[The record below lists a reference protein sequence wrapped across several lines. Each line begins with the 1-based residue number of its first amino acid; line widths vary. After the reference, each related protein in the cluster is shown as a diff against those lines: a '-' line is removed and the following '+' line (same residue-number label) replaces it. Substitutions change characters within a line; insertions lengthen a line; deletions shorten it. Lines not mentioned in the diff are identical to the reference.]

1 MINRGS
7 EWHKW
12 DLHIHTPKSIVNNYG
27 GDTDEIW
34 EKFISA
40 LENLPNDV
48 KVIGITDYYFIDGYE
63 KVMEYRAKGRLKN
76 IEKIFPI
83 LEFRIDTFGCGS
95 QNNLQKINLH
105 VLFNID
111 ESNLSSDIQ
120 KVKTEFISQIP
131 ISSLDKHKTK
141 TLSRDNLIAEGQ
153 SLKDGFSNL
162 VPPTKVVFDTIFS
175 ETWKDKTFL
184 FLGYVEWSN
193 LEKNQQLRPL
203 KEDLYSKV
211 GAFFT
216 SNIDNLPKSQS
227 WLDEFGRK
235 KLLHSLDI
243 HDLKKLDSSSNGEY
257 LCNTWIKADT
267 TFEGLKQ
274 IIYEP
279 ERVRIQEENP
289 YYDREKSP
297 FTEICINE
305 DTSIFPDG
313 DITFVKQTIPLN
325 SDLISIIGGRGTG
338 KSRLIDYIAQ
348 GLGKTTPSTYTFNDQ
363 VIVKRKT
370 ALHEEETPFN
380 LAEGKHVDFMYIRQS
395 EVKEVV
401 EDKEIL
407 SKKIRETIGVQE
419 AYTITQDLRENITN
433 ALTEYT
439 SLYNTLNANDTT
451 STQKIAS
458 LDEEIKR
465 YADYIENITSSENK
479 AKLEQYKSLVTKEQE
494 LKKLIEQI
502 ATTIGNITKTQEE
515 LNESIEEIET
525 SIKNKIGEITIPR
538 LNSTETTNMLQYV
551 VDESIKAK
559 LTDVT
564 QNINRTK
571 EEFKDYKGDLTSLLD
586 NVKVYQENVA
596 TKLKEKETIEK
607 NNARLLAIRTEI
619 LKNIGEQIKNSI
631 VAYKEKIEETWKR
644 FKAGKEGYSDELSQ
658 LLNDILSEDE
668 LDVHVEIKL
677 DTDKMYRL
685 LQAPLDKRSW
695 KLDYLKEFIG
705 IRNIVDYFNYIT
717 QIKDDNGHAK
727 IEELVNEQL
736 DCLLLPVFLKDYTQY
751 ITHNII
757 VSSHNRPITKLSH
770 GQQGTIYLRIQLAAN
785 LAYNTIIY
793 DQPEDD
799 LDNDFITNSLVE
811 LFRKIKKY
819 RQVIIVSHNAN
830 LVVNADSEQVIVA
843 HNEEGR
849 LTYECGSLENP
860 IINKAVCKILEGG
873 KAAFEKREQR
883 YGLR

>member
-7 EWHKW
+7 EWRKW

-40 LENLPNDV
+40 LENLPKDV
-48 KVIGITDYYFIDGYE
+48 KVLGITDYYFIDGYE
-63 KVMEYRAKGRLKN
+63 KVMEYRTKGRLKN

-105 VLFNID
+105 ILFNID
-111 ESNLSSDIQ
+111 ESNLSRDIQ
-120 KVKTEFISQIP
+120 KIKTEFISQIP
-131 ISSLDKHKTK
+131 ISSLDRHKTK

-216 SNIDNLPKSQS
+216 SNIVNLPKSQS
-227 WLDEFGRK
+227 WLNEFGGK

-243 HDLKKLDSSSNGEY
+243 HDLKKLDSRPDGEY
-257 LCNTWIKADT
+257 LCNTWIKADP

-289 YYDREKSP
+289 YYEREKSP

-313 DITFVKQTIPLN
+313 DIILAKQTIPLN
-325 SDLISIIGGRGTG
+325 SGLISIIGGRGTG
-338 KSRLIDYIAQ
+338 KSRLIDYIAK
-348 GLGKTTPSTYTFNDQ
+348 GLGKPTPSTYTYNNQ
-363 VIVKRKT
+363 VVVKRKT

-380 LAEGKHVDFMYIRQS
+380 LSDGKHVDFMYIRQS

-401 EDKEIL
+401 EKKEDL

-419 AYTITQDLRENITN
+419 AYNITPDLYENITN
-433 ALTEYT
+433 ALAEYA
-439 SLYNTLNANDTT
+439 SIYNTLNDNDTT
-451 STQKIAS
+451 STQKIAL

-465 YADYIENITSSENK
+465 YTDYIENVTSSENK
-479 AKLEQYKSLVTKEQE
+479 AKLEQYKSLVAKEQE
-494 LKKLIEQI
+494 FNKLIEQI
-502 ATTIGNITKTQEE
+502 TTTIGNITKTQEE

-525 SIKNKIGEITIPR
+525 SIKSKIGEITIPR
-538 LNSTETTNMLQYV
+538 LNYTETTNALQHIV
-551 VDESIKAK
+551 EESIKAK
-559 LTDVT
+559 LTEIT
-564 QNINRTK
+564 KNINKIK
-571 EEFKDYKGDLTSLLD
+571 EDFKDYKGDLTSLLD
-586 NVKVYQENVA
+586 NVKVYQENAA

-607 NNARLLAIRTEI
+607 NNARLLTIRTEV
-619 LKNIGEQIKNSI
+619 LKGIGEQIKSSI
-631 VAYKEKIEETWKR
+631 VAYKERIEKTWKQ
-644 FKAGKEGYSDELSQ
+644 FKTGKEGYSDELSQ
-658 LLNDILSEDE
+658 LLSDILLEDE

-685 LQAPLDKRSW
+685 LHAPLDKRSW

-705 IRNIVDYFNYIT
+705 IRNIEDYFNYIT
-717 QIKDDNGHAK
+717 QKKDDDKAK
-727 IEELVNEQL
+727 IEELVDIQL
-736 DCLLLPVFLKDYTQY
+736 DNIFLPIFLKDYAQY
-751 ITHNII
+751 ITHDII

-849 LTYECGSLENP
+849 LTYECGALENP
-860 IINKAVCKILEGG
+860 AINKAVCKILEGG

-883 YGLR
+883 YGLK

>member
-7 EWHKW
+7 EWRKW

-40 LENLPNDV
+40 LENLPKDV
-48 KVIGITDYYFIDGYE
+48 KVLGITDYYFIDGYE
-63 KVMEYRAKGRLKN
+63 KVMEYRTKGRLKN

-105 VLFNID
+105 ILFNID
-111 ESNLSSDIQ
+111 ESNLSRDIQ
-120 KVKTEFISQIP
+120 KIKTEFISQIP
-131 ISSLDKHKTK
+131 ISSLDRHKTK

-216 SNIDNLPKSQS
+216 SNIVNLPKSQS
-227 WLDEFGRK
+227 WLNEFGEK

-243 HDLKKLDSSSNGEY
+243 HDLKKLDSRPDGEY
-257 LCNTWIKADT
+257 LCNTWIKADP

-289 YYDREKSP
+289 FYEREKSP

-313 DITFVKQTIPLN
+313 DIILAKQTIPLN
-325 SDLISIIGGRGTG
+325 SGLISIIGGRGTG
-338 KSRLIDYIAQ
+338 KSRLIDYIAK
-348 GLGKTTPSTYTFNDQ
+348 GLGKPTPSTYTYNNQ
-363 VIVKRKT
+363 VVVKRKT
-370 ALHEEETPFN
+370 ALHEEETSFN
-380 LAEGKHVDFMYIRQS
+380 LSDGKHIDFMYIRQS
-395 EVKEVV
+395 EVKEIV
-401 EDKEIL
+401 EKKEDL

-419 AYTITQDLRENITN
+419 AYAITQDLHENITN
-433 ALTEYT
+433 ALTEYD
-439 SLYNTLNANDTT
+439 SIYNTLNANDTT
-451 STQKIAS
+451 SAQKIAL

-465 YADYIENITSSENK
+465 YTDYIENITSSENK

-494 LKKLIEQI
+494 FNKLIEQI
-502 ATTIGNITKTQEE
+502 TTTISNITKTQEE

-525 SIKNKIGEITIPR
+525 SIKIKIGEITIPR
-538 LNSTETTNMLQYV
+538 LNSTETINALQHI
-551 VDESIKAK
+551 VDESIKAELAEITK
-559 LTDVT
+559 
-564 QNINRTK
+564 NINKTK
-571 EEFKDYKGDLTSLLD
+571 EDFKDYKGDLTSLLD
-586 NVKVYQENVA
+586 NVKVYQENA
-596 TKLKEKETIEK
+596 AAKLKEKETIEK
-607 NNARLLAIRTEI
+607 NNARLLTIRTEV
-619 LKNIGEQIKNSI
+619 LKGIGEQIKSSI
-631 VAYKEKIEETWKR
+631 VAYKEKIEETWKS

-705 IRNIVDYFNYIT
+705 IRNVDDYFNYIT
-717 QIKDDNGHAK
+717 QLKDANGHAE

-751 ITHNII
+751 ITHDII
-757 VSSHNRPITKLSH
+757 VTSHCRPITKLSH